1 MVDLFPFGHEVSRS
15 AAIGRRIKIL
25 EMCGQGVDHRGA
37 EDMGHIAHHGVQ
49 PPAIDE
55 GLQLVLYIV
64 RLLARRVWASDSSL

>member
-1 MVDLFPFGHEVSRS
+1 
-15 AAIGRRIKIL
+15 
-25 EMCGQGVDHRGA
+25 MCGQGVDHPGA

-64 RLLARRVWASDSSL
+64 RLLARESGHGIRPYEAARRQTHDKFHNSPPWL